1 VIDSVPA
8 VVNVVVSEAV
18 PPAPLVP
25 VAATGV
31 TATGEASCT
40 PPLKKATVPVVPVE
54 LLLLERIVA
63 VKVTGVAVVT
73 PVAGA
78 ATTAGT
84 WVAAFE
90 TVTVSVTG
98 VVTAL

>member
-8 VVNVVVSEAV
+8 VANVVVSEAV

-25 VAATGV
+25 AATGV
-31 TATGEASCT
+31 TAAGEPSWT
-40 PPLKKATVPVVPVE
+40 PPLKKVTVPVVPVA
-54 LLLLERIVA
+54 LLLFETMVA

-73 PVAGA
+73 PDAGA

-84 WVAAFE
+84 CVAAFE